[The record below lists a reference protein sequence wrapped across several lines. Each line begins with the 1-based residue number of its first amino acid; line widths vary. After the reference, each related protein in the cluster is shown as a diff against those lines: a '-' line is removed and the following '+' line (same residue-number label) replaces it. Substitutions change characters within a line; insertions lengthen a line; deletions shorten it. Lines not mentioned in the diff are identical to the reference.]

1 MTNFDRFLSDP
12 QFTSFAEAAVAA
24 EKILQIDL
32 AACILNCRRA
42 MECGVKWMYSVDG
55 ALVKPWQDTLVNLM
69 NAGEFREIVGKDLW
83 KRMDHIRR
91 MGNAAAH
98 GGKALTRA
106 QAELCL
112 ENLYIFLDFVAY
124 CYGAGYQEGQ
134 FDRVL
139 LQEKR
144 ASFSSPSGGAV
155 ERSETERARTEQSFL
170 VPKEEIVENGY
181 DLSINKYKKTEYVP
195 VEYPPTSEIFAQLRQ
210 LEAEIQKGLEEL
222 EGMV

>member
-1 MTNFDRFLSDP
+1 MTNFDRFLPDP

-42 MECGVKWMYSVDG
+42 MECGVKWMYSVDN

-69 NAGEFREIVGKDLW
+69 NDGEFREIVGKDLW

-98 GGKALTRA
+98 GNKALTRA

-124 CYGAGYQEGQ
+124 CYGTDYQEGQ
-134 FDRVL
+134 FDRSL
-139 LQEKR
+139 
-144 ASFSSPSGGAV
+144 
-155 ERSETERARTEQSFL
+155 
-170 VPKEEIVENGY
+170 
-181 DLSINKYKKTEYVP
+181 
-195 VEYPPTSEIFAQLRQ
+195 
-210 LEAEIQKGLEEL
+210 LEERPEL
-222 EGMV
+222 GTALCRGQVFVQGELAADMELRLAFRDISKPAPPAGAG

>member
-1 MTNFDRFLSDP
+1 MTNFDRFLPDP
-12 QFTSFAEAAVAA
+12 QFASFAPAAVAA
-24 EKILQIDL
+24 EKILHIDL

-42 MECGVKWMYSVDG
+42 MECGVKWMYSVDS

-69 NAGEFREIVGKDLW
+69 NDGEFREIVGKDIW

-98 GGKALTRA
+98 GGKALTRP

-124 CYGAGYQEGQ
+124 CYGTDYQEGQ

-139 LQEKR
+139 LQKKQ

-155 ERSETERARTEQSFL
+155 ERSETERADVDL
-170 VPKEEIVENGY
+170 DALIAENQA
-181 DLSINKYKKTEYVP
+181 LK
-195 VEYPPTSEIFAQLRQ
+195 
-210 LEAEIQKGLEEL
+210 AELTARRE
-222 EGMV
+222 

>member
-1 MTNFDRFLSDP
+1 MGDFMTNFDRFLTDP
-12 QFTSFAEAAVAA
+12 QFTSFAPAAVAA
-24 EKILQIDL
+24 EKILHIDL

-42 MECGVKWMYSVDG
+42 MECGVKWMYSVDN

-69 NAGEFREIVGKDLW
+69 NDGEFREIVGKDLW

-124 CYGAGYQEGQ
+124 CYGSNYQEGQ
-134 FDRVL
+134 FDRSL
-139 LQEKR
+139 
-144 ASFSSPSGGAV
+144 
-155 ERSETERARTEQSFL
+155 
-170 VPKEEIVENGY
+170 
-181 DLSINKYKKTEYVP
+181 
-195 VEYPPTSEIFAQLRQ
+195 
-210 LEAEIQKGLEEL
+210 LEARPATPPPPPPRRPRWPPRCRRTG
-222 EGMV
+222 